1 MSELVEDEV
10 NGYLHAHRGAASLA
24 QAIRMALADPPA
36 FAKLGARGYL
46 ASTDGRVPSADAQAE
61 ALQKVYS
68 EIASPCCVHR
78 GEEPATPRSSNDG
91 NASPA
96 SEPERAA
103 WS

>member
-1 MSELVEDEV
+1 MGSTAICMLIVMQHPWRKLSEGLW
-10 NGYLHAHRGAASLA
+10 LIPQLLPSLA
-24 QAIRMALADPPA
+24 HAAT
-36 FAKLGARGYL
+36 YL

-68 EIASPCCVHR
+68 EIASPCCAHS

-96 SEPERAA
+96 SEPERVA